1 MRQAKNIFLSTFILI
16 LVSCSR
22 PGDITNP
29 PPPPPPPPPNPTPT
43 TPIGWW
49 KLNSASAGTFPS
61 PKIYFGN
68 DGFHYQQFGTFG
80 NRVGTWATR
89 TNDSIN
95 FIITAGFGA
104 PLNSTIKVQLPNNS
118 LLELS
123 QGSTYVSYTKLDSAA
138 IDSKAISSVAGTGTS
153 GFSGDGGPAT
163 AAQIQAG
170 AFCIDASNNIYL
182 LAGNRIRKITA
193 ATGIITTIA
202 GTGVAGN
209 TGNGGLAINANIE
222 GWSLTIDAGSNLYIG
237 DNTNKC
243 IRKINAASG
252 IINQIVGTGSSGY
265 SGDGGPAINAQ
276 IASAESLRIDAAG
289 NLYFIDALNKRVRK
303 IAAATGIITTVA
315 GNGVYGV
322 GGDGGPA
329 LSAQIY
335 ETAMAI
341 DQLGNIYLGGQNFYR
356 LRKITASSGI
366 INTLAG
372 TGVRG
377 YSGEALPALSNQLS
391 DIGSIYVDA
400 AGNIF
405 FTEMSDPRVRKLAT
419 DGKIYTVAGTGYTGD
434 AGDGPHAT
442 AYDLG
447 IGGLSTILLDSQG
460 NIIFSAN
467 LRIRKVNGN

>member
-80 NRVGTWATR
+80 NRVGTWAAR

-104 PLNSTIKVQLPNNS
+104 PLNSTLKVQLSNNS
-118 LLELS
+118 LLELRE
-123 QGSTYVSYTKLDSAA
+123 GSTYVSYTKLDSAA

-170 AFCIDASNNIYL
+170 TFCIDASNNIYL

-209 TGNGGLAINANIE
+209 TGNGGLAINANME
-222 GWSLTIDAGSNLYIG
+222 GWSLTIDPSGNLYIG

-243 IRKINAASG
+243 IRKINAVDG
-252 IINQIVGTGSSGY
+252 IINQIAGTGSSGY

-303 IAAATGIITTVA
+303 IAATTGIITTVA

-356 LRKITASSGI
+356 IRKITASSGI
-366 INTLAG
+366 INTVAG

-405 FTEMSDPRVRKLAT
+405 FTEMSDPRVRKLAS

-447 IGGLSTILLDSQG
+447 IGGISTILLDSQG